1 MNNKIFSYIQQKL
14 QETWNLPK
22 HSNIRNSLS
31 ADTVLDQLPWTP
43 ARKLK
48 FQQDLE
54 STFGVDIELEG
65 TVAELVD
72 RTDQRYLMWFFGEIW
87 KPRTEQYQW
96 TGYRIAEEICR
107 ADPKRVLDVGCG
119 YNPFKGRIPNLIGI
133 DPYNNCADFMVD
145 ILDYHVEPASYDHV
159 IALGS
164 INFNSREDIELRF
177 AATINLLAP
186 NGHLWMR
193 CNPGHSHKNGPW
205 VEIFPWSFDV
215 AYELA
220 KKYNLTLET
229 LKQDQDRL
237 FFLFKRNP

>member
-1 MNNKIFSYIQQKL
+1 MNTKIFKLVCTKL
-14 QETWNLPK
+14 QEAFSLPK
-22 HSNIRNSLS
+22 YKNIVINQ
-31 ADTVLDQLPWTP
+31 DTVVHNLPWTP
-43 ARKLK
+43 ARKEK
-48 FQQDLE
+48 FRAELE
-54 STFGVDIELEG
+54 NTFSVPVELEG

-72 RTDQRYLMWFFGEIW
+72 RTDVKYLRWFFGEIW

-107 ADPKRVLDVGCG
+107 ANPKKVLDVGCG

-145 ILDYHVEPASYDHV
+145 VLDYHVEPASFDHV

-177 AATINLLAP
+177 AATVNLLAP

-193 CNPGHSHKNGPW
+193 CNPGLSHKNGPW

-237 FFLFKRNP
+237 FFLFRRNP

>member
-1 MNNKIFSYIQQKL
+1 VEI
-14 QETWNLPK
+14 
-22 HSNIRNSLS
+22 
-31 ADTVLDQLPWTP
+31 
-43 ARKLK
+43 
-48 FQQDLE
+48 
-54 STFGVDIELEG
+54 EG
-65 TVAELVD
+65 TIANLVN
-72 RTDQRYLMWFFGEIW
+72 RTDVRYLSWFFGEIW
-87 KPRTEQYQW
+87 KPRTEKYHW
-96 TGYRIAEEICR
+96 TGYRVAEEICR
-107 ADPKRVLDVGCG
+107 MNPRKVLDVGCG

-145 ILDYHVEPASYDHV
+145 ILDYHVEPASFDHV

-177 AATINLLAP
+177 SATINLLAP
-186 NGHLWMR
+186 GGHLWMR

-220 KKYNLTLET
+220 KQFDLTLET

-237 FFLFKRNP
+237 FFLFKRNA

>member
-1 MNNKIFSYIQQKL
+1 MNSKIFNCILEKL
-14 QETWNLPK
+14 QDTWHLPK
-22 HSNIRNSLS
+22 YAEIRADFSK
-31 ADTVLDQLPWTP
+31 DTVLDQLPWTP

-48 FQQDLE
+48 FQQELS
-54 STFGVDIELEG
+54 STFNVPVEIEG
-65 TVAELVD
+65 TIADLVE
-72 RTDQRYLMWFFGEIW
+72 RTDVRYLSWFFGEIW
-87 KPRTEQYQW
+87 KPRTERYQW

-107 ADPKRVLDVGCG
+107 ANPRKVLDVGCG
-119 YNPFKGRIPNLIGI
+119 YNPFKGRIPNLVGI

-164 INFNSREDIELRF
+164 INFNSRADIELRF
-177 AATINLLAP
+177 AAAVNLLAP

-220 KKYNLTLET
+220 KQFDLTLET

>member
-1 MNNKIFSYIQQKL
+1 MNSKILKCIEENL
-14 QETWNLPK
+14 QETFNIDKYQYVK
-22 HSNIRNSLS
+22 HKIK
-31 ADTVLDQLPWTP
+31 ADALFDDLPWTP
-43 ARKLK
+43 ARKKK
-48 FQQDLE
+48 FIQKLE
-54 STFGVDIELEG
+54 STFGVPVELDG
-65 TVAELVD
+65 TIGDLVE
-72 RTDQRYLMWFFGEIW
+72 RTDIRYLSWFFGEVW

-107 ADPKRVLDVGCG
+107 ANPNKVLDVGCG
-119 YNPFKGRIPNLIGI
+119 YNPFKGRIPNLVGI

-145 ILDYHVEPASYDHV
+145 ILDYRVEPASFDHV

-177 AATINLLAP
+177 AATVNLLAP

-193 CNPGHSHKNGPW
+193 CNPGHTHKNGPW

-220 KKYNLTLET
+220 KKFDLTLET

>member
-1 MNNKIFSYIQQKL
+1 MNNKIFNCILEKL
-14 QETWNLPK
+14 QDTWHLPK
-22 HSNIRNSLS
+22 YTEIRADFSK
-31 ADTVLDQLPWTP
+31 DTVLDQLPWTP

-48 FQQDLE
+48 FQQELS
-54 STFGVDIELEG
+54 STFNVPVEIEG
-65 TVAELVD
+65 TIADLVE
-72 RTDQRYLMWFFGEIW
+72 RTDVRYLSWFFGEIW
-87 KPRTEQYQW
+87 KPRTEKYHW

-107 ADPKRVLDVGCG
+107 MNPKKVLDVGCG
-119 YNPFKGRIPNLIGI
+119 YNPFKGRIPNLVGI

-145 ILDYHVEPASYDHV
+145 ILDYHVEPASFDHV

-177 AATINLLAP
+177 AATVNLLAP
-186 NGHLWMR
+186 NGYLWMR
-193 CNPGHSHKNGPW
+193 CNPGLSHKNGPW

>member
-1 MNNKIFSYIQQKL
+1 MNSKIFNHIVKKL
-14 QETWNLPK
+14 NDTWHLPK
-22 HSNIRNSLS
+22 YQEIRARLG

-43 ARKLK
+43 ARLAK
-48 FQQDLE
+48 FQQDLTD
-54 STFGVDIELEG
+54 TFNIPVEVTG
-65 TVAELVD
+65 TVADLVE
-72 RTDQRYLMWFFGEIW
+72 RTDTRYLNWFFGEIW

-107 ADPKRVLDVGCG
+107 MNPRRVLDVGCG

-133 DPYNNCADFMVD
+133 DPYNNCADFQVD
-145 ILDYHVEPASYDHV
+145 ILDYRVEPNSFDHI

-164 INFNSREDIELRF
+164 INFNSREDIEERF
-177 AATINLLAP
+177 AATVNLLEP
-186 NGHLWMR
+186 GGLLWMR

-220 KKYNLTLET
+220 KVYGLTLET
-229 LKQDQDRL
+229 LKQDKDRL
-237 FFLFKRNP
+237 FFLFKKNV

>member
-1 MNNKIFSYIQQKL
+1 MNSKILKCIEEKL
-14 QETWNLPK
+14 QETF
-22 HSNIRNSLS
+22 NI
-31 ADTVLDQLPWTP
+31 DKYQCIKQKIKTDVKFDDLPWTP
-43 ARKLK
+43 ARKQK
-48 FQQDLE
+48 FIQKLE
-54 STFGVDIELEG
+54 STFGVPIELDG
-65 TVAELVD
+65 TIGDLVE
-72 RTDQRYLMWFFGEIW
+72 RTDARYLNWFFGEIW

-119 YNPFKGRIPNLIGI
+119 YNPFKGRIPNLVGI

-145 ILDYHVEPASYDHV
+145 ILDYRVEPASFDHV

-164 INFNSREDIELRF
+164 INFNGREDIEERF
-177 AATINLLAP
+177 AATVNLLAP
-186 NGHLWMR
+186 GGHLWMR

-215 AYELA
+215 AYDLS

-237 FFLFKRNP
+237 FFLFVKN

>member
-1 MNNKIFSYIQQKL
+1 MNSKIFNCILEKL
-14 QETWNLPK
+14 QDTWHLPK
-22 HSNIRNSLS
+22 YAEIRADFNK
-31 ADTVLDQLPWTP
+31 DTVLDQLPWTP

-48 FQQDLE
+48 FQQDLS
-54 STFGVDIELEG
+54 STFNVPVEIEG
-65 TVAELVD
+65 TIANLVN
-72 RTDQRYLMWFFGEIW
+72 RTDVRYLSWFFGEIW
-87 KPRTEQYQW
+87 KPRTEKYHW
-96 TGYRIAEEICR
+96 TGYRVAEEICR
-107 ADPKRVLDVGCG
+107 MNPKRVLDVGCG
-119 YNPFKGRIPNLIGI
+119 YNPFKGRIPNLVGI

-145 ILDYHVEPASYDHV
+145 ILDYHVEPASFDHV

-177 AATINLLAP
+177 SATINLLAP
-186 NGHLWMR
+186 GGHLWMR

-220 KKYNLTLET
+220 KQFDLTLET

-237 FFLFKRNP
+237 FFLFKRNA